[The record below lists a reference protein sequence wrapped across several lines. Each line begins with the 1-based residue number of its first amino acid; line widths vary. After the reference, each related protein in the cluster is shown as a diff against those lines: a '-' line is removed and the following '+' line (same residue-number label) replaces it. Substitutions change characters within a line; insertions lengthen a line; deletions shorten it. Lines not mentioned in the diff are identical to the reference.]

1 MLLNS
6 VSPESLARVARLYRT
21 NKEAGAALG
30 GNASAHWLDRA
41 IIAAFH
47 RQGRAETLP
56 ADSLPEEWPD
66 PAALIVRL
74 CRASTEPC

>member
-30 GNASAHWLDRA
+30 LTMRGFSRA
-41 IIAAFH
+41 CRRHAI
-47 RQGRAETLP
+47 ET
-56 ADSLPEEWPD
+56 
-66 PAALIVRL
+66 PAARRDRERQLARG
-74 CRASTEPC
+74 

>member
-30 GNASAHWLDRA
+30 LTMRGFSRA
-41 IIAAFH
+41 RRRHGI
-47 RQGRAETLP
+47 ET
-56 ADSLPEEWPD
+56 
-66 PAALIVRL
+66 PAAR
-74 CRASTEPC
+74 RDR

>member
-30 GNASAHWLDRA
+30 LTMRGFSRA
-41 IIAAFH
+41 CRRHGI
-47 RQGRAETLP
+47 ET
-56 ADSLPEEWPD
+56 
-66 PAALIVRL
+66 PAARRDRERQLARG
-74 CRASTEPC
+74 